1 MKFLKLGAVFTA
13 LLSVAACAS
22 QPEIPYD
29 RSAAQNNKTIGLLT
43 PGWSSGPSSVLA
55 SDVGKSLGLI
65 GALVD
70 ASMQS
75 SRENELKQILVSKNV
90 DVNSKFIGRLKS
102 NLEGKGFKVVAIDAD
117 GKRTALLKKYPSAAD
132 GVDSYLDVVVP
143 AYGYLAAGIAK
154 DAPYRP
160 WFVSQVKLV
169 RATDS
174 GVLMQDTVTYNTMT
188 YNTIG
193 EAKNAV
199 TLSPDPKYAFA
210 GWSDLKAAP
219 DDAVAGINDAADK
232 SADAIAELLR

>member
-1 MKFLKLGAVFTA
+1 MKILKLGAVFAA
-13 LLSVAACAS
+13 LLSVAACAT

-29 RSAAQNNKTIGLLT
+29 RSASQSNKTIGLLT

-55 SDVGKSLGLI
+55 SDVGRSFGLI

-70 ASMQS
+70 ASMQA
-75 SRENELKQILVSKNV
+75 SRESELKQILVSKNI
-90 DVNSKFIGRLKS
+90 DVNAMFISRLKS
-102 NLEGKGFKVVAIDAD
+102 NLEGKGFKVVAIEADA
-117 GKRTALLKKYPSAAD
+117 KRTALLKKYPAAAD

-143 AYGYLAAGIAK
+143 NYGYLAAGIAK

-174 GVLMQDTVTYNTMT
+174 GVLMQDVVT

-193 EAKNAV
+193 EAKNVV
-199 TLSPDPKYAFA
+199 TLSPDPQYAFA
-210 GWSDLKAAP
+210 GWSDIKAAP
-219 DDAVAGINDAADK
+219 DRVAAGINDAADK
-232 SADAIAELLR
+232 SADAIANLLR

>member
-1 MKFLKLGAVFTA
+1 MKVLKLGAVFAA

-55 SDVGKSLGLI
+55 SDVGRSFGLI

-70 ASMQS
+70 ASMQAN
-75 SRENELKQILVSKNV
+75 RETELKQILTSKNV
-90 DVNSKFIGRLKS
+90 DVNSAFVARLKA
-102 NLEGKGFKVVAIDAD
+102 NLESKGFTIVAISAD
-117 GKRTALLKKYPSAAD
+117 GKRTALLKKYPSTSD

-143 AYGYLAAGIAK
+143 NYGLLAAGIAK

-169 RATDS
+169 RATDA
-174 GVLMQDTVTYNTMT
+174 GVLMQDTVTYNT
-188 YNTIG
+188 IG
-193 EAKNAV
+193 EAKNVV

-210 GWSDLKAAP
+210 GWSDVTAAP
-219 DDAVAGINDAADK
+219 DDVVAGINDAADK
-232 SADAIAELLR
+232 SADAIANLLK